1 MNYVCVNR
9 GCSKDQT
16 DAICGYYK
24 NSVLLLQFTI
34 WPHLA
39 FEEIVLVH
47 CMKTMNKIMCIYIY
61 MYTHYNYIYI
71 KLYIWL
77 YLCTWFLTAVFL
89 LIKAR
94 N

>member
-61 MYTHYNYIYI
+61 MYTHYNYILNFTYGCI
-71 KLYIWL
+71 CALG
-77 YLCTWFLTAVFL
+77 FL
-89 LIKAR
+89 LQCFC
-94 N
+94 